1 MTDTQTQV
9 GVRRNRAG
17 TSPTAVFL
25 LGVVIIPALLSFTAN
40 AWSEPD
46 AADFVRMAFATV
58 IGATVAIGTVVG
70 LWVFF
75 LRRRSP
81 YLFWYTLG
89 AVFAVAMQV
98 SFIFG
103 AAETLLYRLALS

>member
-9 GVRRNRAG
+9 GVRRNRAWN
-17 TSPTAVFL
+17 SPTTIFL
-25 LGVVIIPALLSFTAN
+25 LGVLLVPGLLGIAAN
-40 AWSEPD
+40 SWSEPH

-98 SFIFG
+98 SFVFG

>member
-9 GVRRNRAG
+9 GVRRNRAWN
-17 TSPTAVFL
+17 SPSAIFL
-25 LGVVIIPALLSFTAN
+25 LGVVIIPTILAIATTART
-40 AWSEPD
+40 SPD
-46 AADFVRMAFATV
+46 DADYVRMAFATV
-58 IGATVAIGTVVG
+58 IGATVAIVTVVG

-89 AVFAVAMQV
+89 AVVVVAMQV

-103 AAETLLYRLALS
+103 AADTLLDRLAMS

>member
-9 GVRRNRAG
+9 GMRRNRVW
-17 TSPTAVFL
+17 TSPSAIFL
-25 LGVVIIPALLSFTAN
+25 LGVVIIPGLLGIAAN
-40 AWSEPD
+40 SWTSPD
-46 AADFVRMAFATV
+46 DADYVRMAFASV
-58 IGATVAIGTVVG
+58 IGATVAIVTVVG

-89 AVFAVAMQV
+89 AVVVVAIQV
-98 SFIFG
+98 SIISG
-103 AAETLLYRLALS
+103 AADTLLYRLAMS